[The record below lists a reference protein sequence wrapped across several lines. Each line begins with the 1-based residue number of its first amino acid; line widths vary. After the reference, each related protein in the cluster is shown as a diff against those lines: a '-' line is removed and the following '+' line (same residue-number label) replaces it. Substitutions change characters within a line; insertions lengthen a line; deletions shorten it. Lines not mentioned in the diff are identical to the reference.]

1 MYNTFRE
8 AKITQFS
15 RIKRLIGRYDPQIGG
30 YMTKQRALILNIIR
44 AGKFHY
50 TADDIFVRAR
60 EELPGISRATV
71 YNNLHAMED
80 ERLIRRITGDGGPDR
95 YDSSYVPHGHLIC
108 TVCHGV
114 TDFNVPHFDDTL
126 SEVIGEQVES
136 YELKVRRVCPACRA
150 AQTV

>member
-1 MYNTFRE
+1 MR
-8 AKITQFS
+8 
-15 RIKRLIGRYDPQIGG
+15 RLCRDPEKSDANDSSSSQIGG
-30 YMTKQRALILNIIR
+30 KMTKQRALILNIIR
-44 AGKFHY
+44 SGRFHY

-80 ERLIRRITGDGGPDR
+80 EKLIRRITGEGGPDR

-108 TVCHGV
+108 TVCHEIS
-114 TDFNVPHFDDTL
+114 DFAVPHFGDTL
-126 SEVIGEQVES
+126 SEVIGEPVES

-150 AQTV
+150 AGAV